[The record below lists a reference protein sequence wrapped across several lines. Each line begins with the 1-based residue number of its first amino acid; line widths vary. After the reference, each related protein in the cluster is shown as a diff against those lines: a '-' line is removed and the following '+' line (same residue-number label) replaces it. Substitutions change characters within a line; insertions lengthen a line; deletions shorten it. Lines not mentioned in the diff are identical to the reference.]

1 MTPNQAQELHDVIR
15 TSGLTHDEQ
24 RRLHIV
30 VDGSITTPPRKG
42 HGYIRLIANGDPFD
56 TVIEAVDAA
65 GNYVALEIESF
76 EFKLDCKRGELVI
89 RKGSG
94 LAFKPPRTGY
104 QAVLTLPACDVD
116 IERLSDVFGPPDGDI
131 DAEPTAFTA
140 DADELHDDDPL
151 PSTEEI
157 TKVETPKP
165 RGEQPRGP
173 HEHTFVNGTCGW
185 CGKRE

>member
-30 VDGSITTPPRKG
+30 VDGAITTPPRKG

-65 GNYVALEIESF
+65 GNYVGLEIEAMSF
-76 EFKLDCKRGELVI
+76 DLDCKRGRLVLT
-89 RKGSG
+89 GSPKF
-94 LAFKPPRTGY
+94 AIKPPATGY
-104 QAVLTLPACDVD
+104 QAVLTLPVGDVD
-116 IERLSDVFGPPDGDI
+116 ITRLGEALGPQVYDMDAAPDDEPADTELVDI
-131 DAEPTAFTA
+131 DT
-140 DADELHDDDPL
+140 DDV
-151 PSTEEI
+151 I

-165 RGEQPRGP
+165 RGEAPRGP